1 MKKFRSHL
9 VLLVLT
15 VVAACTPG
23 SNKSQSTEIAQ
34 SDPNVLVG
42 FTHGCGF
49 NGPASERTIRIQQA
63 RPREMNQLESI
74 LRHTGLMMNF
84 EVFGADIQNA
94 IATIIDGRRII
105 VYDPI
110 LFNYADAQSG
120 EYWTSMSILAH
131 EIGHH
136 LSGHTLSNSGS
147 NLSDEL
153 VADRFSGFV
162 LYKMG
167 ATLDQALQAIQLLG
181 SDYKSTTHPARS
193 DRVNAIADG
202 WNEANNQRYSSAL
215 PPPPIDNAEDFYVYT
230 KNMLIEREYLIADQ
244 ESGGYWFEDV
254 GYLYGIITEVEKD
267 VSRFRV
273 RIVRMD
279 NDHQYFRDITG
290 EDWTVSIDVTGFGG
304 DNDMCRA
311 CGFNLGSLITPGRR
325 LKFSMVESLPGM
337 GSAMH
342 GVWFL
347 THAEYLPGNI
357 F

>member
-1 MKKFRSHL
+1 
-9 VLLVLT
+9 
-15 VVAACTPG
+15 
-23 SNKSQSTEIAQ
+23 
-34 SDPNVLVG
+34 
-42 FTHGCGF
+42 
-49 NGPASERTIRIQQA
+49 
-63 RPREMNQLESI
+63 
-74 LRHTGLMMNF
+74 MNF

-110 LFNYADAQSG
+110 LFNFADARSG

-193 DRVNAIADG
+193 DRINAIAAG
-202 WNEANNQRYSSAL
+202 WNEANNQRYTAAL

-244 ESGGYWFEDV
+244 ESGGHWFEDQ

-267 VSRFRV
+267 VSNFRV
-273 RIVRMD
+273 RVVRMD

-290 EDWTVSIDVTGFGG
+290 EDWTVWIDVNGFGG
-304 DNDMCRA
+304 DNDMCRV

-342 GVWFL
+342 GVWFI